1 MATTN
6 LGQVRDKITSIEKTS
21 GTGAAGTTDTYTI
34 KTECSPNG
42 AGTFTVYNGADGKD
56 GETLY
61 IHELVFSHYPSGK
74 RYAYDSSTGTFT
86 EASYTPT
93 YASKYI
99 RLVSTSPTAVT
110 SLSGAANLINGSL
123 RASAGIETSGYKI
136 ISLGNNGNTSLYIT
150 CLSSMNSLELP
161 RFYVFEFTGS
171 FTDTVTRAS
180 NS

>member
-42 AGTFTVYNGADGKD
+42 AGTFTVYNGADGQ
-56 GETLY
+56 TLY
-61 IHELVFSHYPSGK
+61 EHEIVFSNYPSGK
-74 RYAYDSSTGTFT
+74 RYVYDSSTGTFT
-86 EASYTPT
+86 ESSYTPT

-110 SLSGAANLINGSL
+110 NLSGAANLINGSL
-123 RASAGIETSGYKI
+123 RASAGIETSGYEI
-136 ISLGNNGNTSLYIT
+136 ISFGHNGNTSLYIT

>member
-42 AGTFTVYNGADGKD
+42 AGTFTVYNGADGQ
-56 GETLY
+56 TLY
-61 IHELVFSHYPSGK
+61 EHEIVFSNYPSGK
-74 RYAYDSSTGTFT
+74 RYTYDSSTGTFT
-86 EASYTPT
+86 ESSYTPT

-99 RLVSTSPTAVT
+99 KLVSLSPTAVT
-110 SLSGAANLINGSL
+110 NLSGASGLVYSSL
-123 RASAGIETSGYKI
+123 RASAGIETSGYDI
-136 ISLGNNGNTSLYIT
+136 ISNGHNGNTSLWIVCVGT
-150 CLSSMNSLELP
+150 PNSLGLP
-161 RFYVFEFTGS
+161 SFSVWQFTGS
-171 FTDTVTRAS
+171 LTDTVTRAS